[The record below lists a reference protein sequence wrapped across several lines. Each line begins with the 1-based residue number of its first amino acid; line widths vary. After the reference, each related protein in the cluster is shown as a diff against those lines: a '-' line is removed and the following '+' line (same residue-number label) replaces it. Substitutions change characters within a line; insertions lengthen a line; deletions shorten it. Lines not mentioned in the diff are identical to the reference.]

1 MVFAWCVYAENKNIY
16 YDDDND
22 DDNDYCN
29 TEDEGWALHMLD
41 NFFLTTELYPHPYVF
56 EIESHYLNQGGPEI

>member
-16 YDDDND
+16 YDDDDD

-41 NFFLTTELYPHPYVF
+41 NFF
-56 EIESHYLNQGGPEI
+56 